1 MKKVINLILF
11 TAILFMPWLDA
22 QDDVL
27 NPFEENS
34 SSAPSDHL
42 ITESYQIPSYNLYL
56 QDWNND
62 YLKIKSLGISFGNN
76 EDIKIILVESHNNAF
91 TMPCDMYKVSSKY
104 GPRKGS
110 NHTGI
115 DLALTKGAPI
125 HCCFD
130 GVVRMAK
137 EYSSY
142 GKTVVVR
149 HYNGLETVYAHLD
162 SICVQPNEMVNA
174 GQLVGT
180 AGNSGRASGVHLH
193 FETRFL
199 YEHFDP
205 EKMIDFGSGDLISN
219 ILTIAKSE
227 LDFDTAPEPPATAQ
241 TPATTP
247 APTPAPAPTPTTA
260 NNNAPA
266 TADNTPATTNPTPKP
281 TSQPANNNTANNNN
295 SESVIHTVVSGDTL
309 YGIARKYGTTVDK
322 LLRLN
327 NITEDSKLQLGQ
339 KIRVK

>member
-1 MKKVINLILF
+1 MKKITFLLAITLTAF
-11 TAILFMPWLDA
+11 TCFA
-22 QDDVL
+22 QDDIL
-27 NPFEENS
+27 SPFDGSGSATTSPS
-34 SSAPSDHL
+34 SSENL

-56 QDWNND
+56 QDWNTE

-91 TMPCDMYKVSSKY
+91 SMPCEMYKLTSKY
-104 GPRKGS
+104 GNRKGIP
-110 NHTGI
+110 HTGV
-115 DLALTKGAPI
+115 DLALIKGAPI
-125 HCCFD
+125 RCCFD

-137 EYSSY
+137 DYSSY

-162 SICVQPNEMVNA
+162 SIYVVPNEIVTS
-174 GQLVGT
+174 GQVIGT
-180 AGNSGRASGVHLH
+180 AGNSGRATGVHLH

-205 EKMIDFGSGDLISN
+205 EKMIDFGSGELISN

-227 LDFDTAPEPPATAQ
+227 LDFDTAPEAPATAQ
-241 TPATTP
+241 TPAPAP
-247 APTPAPAPTPTTA
+247 APTPAPSTA
-260 NNNAPA
+260 NSKAPA
-266 TADNTPATTNPTPKP
+266 TSNNAPATTNPTPKP
-281 TSQPANNNTANNNN
+281 TPQPASNNTASNNN

-322 LLRLN
+322 LLKLN

>member
-1 MKKVINLILF
+1 MKKITLF
-11 TAILFMPWLDA
+11 LAITFIAFSCFA
-22 QDDVL
+22 QDDIL
-27 NPFEENS
+27 SPFDGS
-34 SSAPSDHL
+34 GSATTPPPADKNL
-42 ITESYQIPSYNLYL
+42 ITENYQIPSYNLYL
-56 QDWNND
+56 QDWNTE

-76 EDIKIILVESHNNAF
+76 EDIKIILVESHNNDF
-91 TMPCDMYKVSSKY
+91 SMPCEMYRLTSKY
-104 GPRKGS
+104 GNRKGG
-110 NHTGI
+110 NHTGV

-125 HCCFD
+125 RCCFD

-162 SICVQPNEMVNA
+162 SICVVPNEIVTA

-180 AGNSGRASGVHLH
+180 AGSSGRATGVHLH

-227 LDFDTAPEPPATAQ
+227 LDFDTAPEAPATAQ
-241 TPATTP
+241 TPS
-247 APTPAPAPTPTTA
+247 PTPAPATA
-260 NNNAPA
+260 SNNAPA
-266 TADNTPATTNPTPKP
+266 TANNVPAATQPTPKP
-281 TSQPANNNTANNNN
+281 TPQPAPSTSNNNN
-295 SESVIHTVVSGDTL
+295 SETVIHTVVSGDTL

-322 LLRLN
+322 LLKLN
-327 NITEDSKLQLGQ
+327 NLTEESKLQLGQ

>member
-1 MKKVINLILF
+1 MKKIINLILF
-11 TAILFMPWLDA
+11 IAIFSTPWLHA

-27 NPFEENS
+27 NPYEGNATSDPSEN
-34 SSAPSDHL
+34 L

-56 QDWNND
+56 QDWNNE

-76 EDIKIILVESHNNAF
+76 DDIKIILVESHNNAF
-91 TMPCDMYKVSSKY
+91 AMPCDLYRITSKY
-104 GPRKGS
+104 GNRKGGM
-110 NHTGI
+110 HTGI
-115 DLALTKGAPI
+115 DLALAKGAPI
-125 HCCFD
+125 RCCFD

-162 SICVQPNEMVNA
+162 SIYVQPNEMVRA

-227 LDFDTAPEPPATAQ
+227 LDFDTAPEAPATAQ
-241 TPATTP
+241 TPV
-247 APTPAPAPTPTTA
+247 PTPAPATSS
-260 NNNAPA
+260 NNAPA
-266 TADNTPATTNPTPKP
+266 TANNAQTATNPTPKP
-281 TSQPANNNTANNNN
+281 TPQPAPSTPNNNN
-295 SESVIHTVVSGDTL
+295 SETVIHTVVSGDTL

-322 LLRLN
+322 LLKLN
-327 NITEDSKLQLGQ
+327 NLTEESKLQLGQ

>member
-1 MKKVINLILF
+1 MKKIINLILF
-11 TAILFMPWLDA
+11 ITILSTPWLHA

-27 NPFEENS
+27 NPYEGNS
-34 SSAPSDHL
+34 SPAPSENL

-56 QDWNND
+56 QDWNTE

-76 EDIKIILVESHNNAF
+76 DDIKIILVESHNNAF
-91 TMPCDMYKVSSKY
+91 AMPCDMYKITSKY
-104 GPRKGS
+104 GNRKGGM
-110 NHTGI
+110 HTGI

-125 HCCFD
+125 RCCFD

-162 SICVQPNEMVNA
+162 SIYVQPNEMVRA
-174 GQLVGT
+174 GQQVGT
-180 AGNSGRASGVHLH
+180 AGSSGRASGVHLH

-227 LDFDTAPEPPATAQ
+227 LDFDTAPEAPATAQ
-241 TPATTP
+241 TPA
-247 APTPAPAPTPTTA
+247 PAPAPTPTPTP
-260 NNNAPA
+260 APA
-266 TADNTPATTNPTPKP
+266 TANNAPTTANNAPATTNPTPKP
-281 TSQPANNNTANNNN
+281 TSQPAPNNTANNNN
-295 SESVIHTVVSGDTL
+295 SGSVIHTVVSGDTL
-309 YGIARKYGTTVDK
+309 YAIARKYGTTVDK
-322 LLRLN
+322 LLKLN
-327 NITEDSKLQLGQ
+327 NLTENSKLQLGQ

>member
-1 MKKVINLILF
+1 MKKIINLILF
-11 TAILFMPWLDA
+11 VAILPTPWLQA

-27 NPFEENS
+27 NPYEGH
-34 SSAPSDHL
+34 SAAAASEKL

-56 QDWNND
+56 QDWNNE

-76 EDIKIILVESHNNAF
+76 DDIKIILVESHNNTFA
-91 TMPCDMYKVSSKY
+91 MPCDMYKISSKY
-104 GPRKGS
+104 GNRKGGM
-110 NHTGI
+110 HTGI
-115 DLALTKGAPI
+115 DLAMTKGAPI
-125 HCCFD
+125 RCCFD

-162 SICVQPNEMVNA
+162 TIYVQPNEIVTA

-180 AGNSGRASGVHLH
+180 AGNSGRATGVHLH

-227 LDFDTAPEPPATAQ
+227 LDFDTAPEVPATAQ
-241 TPATTP
+241 TPAP
-247 APTPAPAPTPTTA
+247 APTPAHAPAPTTA

-266 TADNTPATTNPTPKP
+266 TTNNATATTNPTPKP
-281 TSQPANNNTANNNN
+281 APQPAPNNTANNNN
-295 SESVIHTVVSGDTL
+295 SGTVIHTVVSGDTL
-309 YGIARKYGTTVDK
+309 YGIARKYGTTIDK
-322 LLRLN
+322 LLKLN

>member
-1 MKKVINLILF
+1 MKKITLLLF
-11 TAILFMPWLDA
+11 TTLTAFTCFA
-22 QDDVL
+22 QDDIL
-27 NPFEENS
+27 SPFDGPGTTS
-34 SSAPSDHL
+34 TPLPADKDL
-42 ITESYQIPSYNLYL
+42 ITENYQIPSYNLYL
-56 QDWNND
+56 QDWNTE

-91 TMPCDMYKVSSKY
+91 SMPCDMYRLTSKY
-104 GPRKGS
+104 GNRKGTP
-110 NHTGI
+110 HTGV

-125 HCCFD
+125 RCCFD

-137 EYSSY
+137 DYSSY

-162 SICVQPNEMVNA
+162 SICVVPNEMVTA
-174 GQLVGT
+174 GQLIGT
-180 AGNSGRASGVHLH
+180 AGSTGRASGVHLH

-227 LDFDTAPEPPATAQ
+227 LDFDKAPEAPAKEQVSTS
-241 TPATTP
+241 TTNNPTTATTP
-247 APTPAPAPTPTTA
+247 SSNNTTPAATPT
-260 NNNAPA
+260 
-266 TADNTPATTNPTPKP
+266 NTNTNTNPTTTTPSKP
-281 TSQPANNNTANNNN
+281 STPNN
-295 SESVIHTVVSGDTL
+295 SNSETVIHTVVSGDTL

-322 LLRLN
+322 LLKLN
-327 NITEDSKLQLGQ
+327 NITEESKLQLGQ